1 MRGRWRS
8 LWHDPPKQ
16 TGKEQ
21 DMKKVIAAFNM
32 TIDGF
37 CDHTAGL
44 PDEEIH
50 QHYTELL
57 GQGDTILYGRIT
69 YQLMEFWRT
78 FLENP
83 SEEKSM
89 NAFAM
94 VIDKIPK
101 IVFSH
106 TLKNVDWKSAT
117 IANRGLKET
126 VLELKQQSGNNIFI
140 GSRSLII
147 QLMKLNLIDEYQI
160 CVHPVV
166 AGNGLPLFENI
177 SDRTILKLVK
187 TKIFKGGAVTLYYEP
202 KQ

>member
-1 MRGRWRS
+1 MRK
-8 LWHDPPKQ
+8 L
-16 TGKEQ
+16 
-21 DMKKVIAAFNM
+21 IAAINM
-32 TIDGF
+32 TLDGVF
-37 CDHTAGL
+37 DHTAGL

-57 GQGDTILYGRIT
+57 GQGDAILYGRTT

-89 NAFAM
+89 NDFAIA
-94 VIDKIPK
+94 IDNIPK

-106 TLKNVDWKSAT
+106 TLNKVEWKSAT
-117 IANRGLKET
+117 IANRELKEI
-126 VLELKQQSGNNIFI
+126 VLELKQQSGKDIFV

-147 QLMKLNLIDEYQI
+147 QLMKLNLIDEFQLCIY
-160 CVHPVV
+160 PVV

-177 SDRTILKLVK
+177 NRTIFKLAK
-187 TKIFKGGAVTLYYEP
+187 TKTFNGGAVILYYEP
-202 KQ
+202 RNE